1 MLRQILKDVIPLKY
15 RIREVPRNKEAMTK
29 ELFIEIV
36 KLLKEIDDRTSF
48 VASEI
53 GMDTTQYED
62 KFFRV
67 IENLMR
73 IAFNKE
79 QVFLIEL
86 YLNEIDYND
95 KEEWDGNI
103 SVTVEKKEQKIA
115 FRTPEDVWE
124 AIQKFK

>member
-1 MLRQILKDVIPLKY
+1 
-15 RIREVPRNKEAMTK
+15 MTK

-36 KLLKEIDDRTSF
+36 KLLKEIDDRTNF

-73 IAFNKE
+73 IAFNRE